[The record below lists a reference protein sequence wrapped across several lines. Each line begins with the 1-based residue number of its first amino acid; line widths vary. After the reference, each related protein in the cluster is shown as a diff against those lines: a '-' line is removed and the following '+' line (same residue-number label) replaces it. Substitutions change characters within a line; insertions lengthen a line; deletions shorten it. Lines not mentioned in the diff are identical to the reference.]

1 MTKNN
6 KLIFLSALF
15 RSMASSINLSTG
27 LILIQSI
34 TSSDVMATVIRSIAF
49 FSTSIFIKP
58 LNRLAQKLGRKQAI
72 WLSYLINIL
81 SIIMIILASII
92 DNSLVMVVAVLLNGA
107 GAAGLMQT
115 RFFLTETS
123 MHASK

>member
-49 FSTSIFIKP
+49 F
-58 LNRLAQKLGRKQAI
+58 RR
-72 WLSYLINIL
+72 
-81 SIIMIILASII
+81 
-92 DNSLVMVVAVLLNGA
+92 V
-107 GAAGLMQT
+107 
-115 RFFLTETS
+115 FLQNL
-123 MHASK
+123 